1 MRILAS
7 DYDGT
12 LDAGGIDDRKRE
24 AIRRWRAQGNR
35 FGIISGRN
43 LDDLVFQAADNRLDC
58 DFLIANNGAVTATAD
73 GTVLSDVRGAGEVA
87 AQLID
92 RLFRRGIPAVRLG
105 GARCGYIRAAGSSAP
120 GDIPAE
126 LLPTLPYFYQI
137 SVELSAPQEALAL
150 AEQLH
155 LSFGGAIDLHP
166 NGKWLDIVPHS
177 VDKAAA
183 LRQLAARLSVPT
195 EKVIVVGDST
205 NDAGMLAAFPSYA
218 MASALPSVQRL
229 ADAVT
234 PGVAELIG
242 RELAKQTA
250 GAGLVR

>member
-73 GTVLSDVRGAGEVA
+73 GTVLSDWLFSRGV
-87 AQLID
+87 
-92 RLFRRGIPAVRLG
+92 PAVRLG

-166 NGKWLDIVPHS
+166 NGKWLDIVPRS

>member
-87 AQLID
+87 ARLID
-92 RLFRRGIPAVRLG
+92 WLFSRGVPAVRLG

-137 SVELSAPQEALAL
+137 SV
-150 AEQLH
+150 
-155 LSFGGAIDLHP
+155 
-166 NGKWLDIVPHS
+166 
-177 VDKAAA
+177 
-183 LRQLAARLSVPT
+183 
-195 EKVIVVGDST
+195 
-205 NDAGMLAAFPSYA
+205 
-218 MASALPSVQRL
+218 
-229 ADAVT
+229 
-234 PGVAELIG
+234 
-242 RELAKQTA
+242 
-250 GAGLVR
+250 